1 MSRPNINWFAF
12 VLARPSMLRD
22 MDDFPI
28 MRSIG
33 DTCLLVE
40 FGQGVDP
47 DIHRRAVAF
56 AQRLRAAALPGIDDI
71 VPSFTTVGL
80 HFRPEALRTLPGQ
93 TPLAAVE
100 AAARALLEAANAAP
114 LPEAREI
121 EIPVCYGGDWGPDLG
136 EVARRAG
143 VAPEEIVRLHAQAP
157 RSVFMVG
164 FAPGHPY
171 IGLWGEA
178 FDLPR
183 RATPR
188 ARVPAG
194 TVGVANRQCV
204 IYPFELPSGWNLIGR
219 TPLRLFDPAAGEPC
233 LLAPGDLVR
242 FVPVGRED
250 FERLREQPDA

>member
-1 MSRPNINWFAF
+1 MHPGLGQA
-12 VLARPSMLRD
+12 P
-22 MDDFPI
+22 DDFPI
-28 MRSIG
+28 MRCLG
-33 DTCLLVE
+33 DTCLVVD
-40 FGQGVDP
+40 FGQGVDLELN
-47 DIHRRAVAF
+47 RRAVAF

-80 HFRPEALRTLPGQ
+80 HFRPEAVQAPPGL

-100 AAARALLEAANAAP
+100 AAARALLLAADAAT
-114 LPEAREI
+114 LPQPRVV
-121 EIPVCYGGDWGPDLG
+121 EIPVCYGGAWGPDLD
-136 EVARRAG
+136 EVAARAG
-143 VAPEEIVRLHAQAP
+143 VAPARIVDLHADGLHH
-157 RSVFMVG
+157 VFMVG

-171 IGLWGEA
+171 LGLWGEA

-219 TPLRLFDPAAGEPC
+219 TPLRLFDPGAREPC
-233 LLAPGDLVR
+233 LLAPGDQVR
-242 FVPVGRED
+242 FVPVDPEQ
-250 FERLREQPDA
+250 FLRLQEPGDA

>member
-1 MSRPNINWFAF
+1 
-12 VLARPSMLRD
+12 
-22 MDDFPI
+22 MDDFPM

-40 FGQGVDP
+40 FGQAVDAA
-47 DIHRRAVAF
+47 IHRRAIAF
-56 AQRLRAAALPGIDDI
+56 AQRVRAAAPAGIDDI

-80 HFRPEALRTLPGQ
+80 HFRPEAVAVRPGQ

-100 AAARALLEAANAAP
+100 AAARSLLDRVDAAP
-114 LPEAREI
+114 WPASRVV
-121 EIPVCYGGDWGPDLG
+121 EIPVCYGGPWGPDLD

-143 VAPEEIVRLHAQAP
+143 VAPDEIVRRHGDAP
-157 RSVFMVG
+157 RTVFMVG

-171 IGLWGEA
+171 MGLWDEA

-188 ARVPAG
+188 ARVAAG
-194 TVGVANRQCV
+194 TVGVANRQCI

-219 TPLRLFDPAAGEPC
+219 TPLLLFDPRAQAPS
-233 LLAPGDLVR
+233 LLAPGDQVR
-242 FVPVGRED
+242 FVAIAREQ
-250 FERLREQPDA
+250 FARLRERRDG